1 MLQINIT
8 QLVAAIQ
15 NAPPFAVPEMN
26 KGTAYLFNKVYTRLS
41 SGEDVGLSDLDFN
54 AFDQEDI
61 DALKDLYYNV
71 FEQNNYQ
78 ASNIVDT
85 LRQIA
90 PVCKAATYV

>member
-15 NAPPFAVPEMN
+15 NAPPFAIPEMN
-26 KGTAYLFNKVYTRLS
+26 TGTAYLFNKVYTRLS
-41 SGEDVGLSDLDFN
+41 SGEDVGLSSLDFD

-61 DALKDLYYNV
+61 DVFKDLYYNV

-78 ASNIVDT
+78 ASSIVDT
-85 LRQIA
+85 LRKIT
-90 PVCKAATYV
+90 PVCKRTTYV